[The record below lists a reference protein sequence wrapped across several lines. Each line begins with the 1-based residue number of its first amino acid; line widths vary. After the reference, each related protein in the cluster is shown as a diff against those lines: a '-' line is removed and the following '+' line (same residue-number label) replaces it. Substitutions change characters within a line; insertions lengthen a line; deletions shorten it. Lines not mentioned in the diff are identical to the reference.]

1 MAMSAETKPKTRENI
16 RPPQS
21 GSPQRAIAPR
31 IIMAGGRR
39 LFCDRLFGRPP
50 SGAMLLQIELGSNA
64 SDPVLKKTIFL
75 HPLFEARPKNGERA
89 TRSGLE
95 IGQAA
100 QEPPERGAPSETHVF
115 DSKPKCSAK
124 ADSGLPSLRAAPVP
138 CPRHEASIV
147 SGFRLASRA
156 RSLLSALT

>member
-21 GSPQRAIAPR
+21 GSTPRAIAPR

-64 SDPVLKKTIFL
+64 SDPVLKKQFFL
-75 HPLFEARPKNGERA
+75 HALFGAPGKIAGAPYRV
-89 TRSGLE
+89 GLE
-95 IGQAA
+95 IGHAA
-100 QEPPERGAPSETHVF
+100 QEVLGRRTM
-115 DSKPKCSAK
+115 
-124 ADSGLPSLRAAPVP
+124 
-138 CPRHEASIV
+138 
-147 SGFRLASRA
+147 
-156 RSLLSALT
+156 

>member
-64 SDPVLKKTIFL
+64 SDLVLKKQFFL
-75 HPLFEARPKNGERA
+75 HALFGAPGKSRARPTAWASKLG
-89 TRSGLE
+89 TPPKRSLD
-95 IGQAA
+95 
-100 QEPPERGAPSETHVF
+100 GAPCKTHVF
-115 DSKPKCSAK
+115 DSKPEWRR
-124 ADSGLPSLRAAPVP
+124 RAAPSRP
-138 CPRHEASIV
+138 HCGQALPFARGHEASMV